1 MKRLVGTYAFCHLS
15 VDFACVSTVLCMVA
29 PILGDAGPLTAAA
42 AVVIYDMFAFALQLP
57 IGAALD
63 GCASGSRVALLSYI
77 LIALGIVGTRLPGPL
92 AALAVVMLVAIGNAL
107 FHCAGGVDVLAISHG
122 KAAPSGLFISTGAL
136 GVFFG
141 TRASS
146 LFGDMLVGVLMAL
159 LLASALQTAG
169 LIPRPGSCEERCRPT
184 VPKLPRAAAAAAALL
199 ALTVALRSYTGMIM
213 AFPWKGGFA
222 LALVSICAVAA
233 GKAAGGIIADTI
245 GLERTS
251 IISLGVS
258 APLFL
263 LAQDHPAAGIIA
275 TLLFNFTMPI
285 TLISLAELL
294 PRNRGLAF
302 GIASFSLAIGA
313 FPTFMG
319 IRAAGGPSLCILS
332 LVSLACLLAGLA
344 LARRGSRA

>member
-1 MKRLVGTYAFCHLS
+1 MGRLVGTYAFCHLA
-15 VDFACVSTVLCMVA
+15 VDFACISTMLCMVVPA
-29 PILGDAGPLTAAA
+29 LGDAGFPTAAGA
-42 AVVIYDMFAFALQLP
+42 IVAYDMFAFALQLP

-63 GCASGSRVALLSYI
+63 GHASGTRAALLSYA
-77 LIALGIVGTRLPGPL
+77 LIALGIVGTYLPGSL
-92 AALAVVMLVAIGNAL
+92 AAPISVMLAAVGNAL

-146 LFGDMLVGVLMAL
+146 LFGSMLHGVLLTL
-159 LLASALQTAG
+159 LLVSALQTAG
-169 LIPRPGSCEERCRPT
+169 LIHPEAHEEKRTLMRPQPS
-184 VPKLPRAAAAAAALL
+184 KAAAAAAALL

-213 AFPWKGGFA
+213 AFPWKGAFA
-222 LALVSICAVAA
+222 LALISVCAVVA
-233 GKAAGGIIADTI
+233 GKAMGGIIADTI
-245 GLERTS
+245 GPGRAST
-251 IISLGVS
+251 ISLGIS

-263 LAQDHPAAGIIA
+263 LAHDLPAAGIIA

-313 FPTFMG
+313 FPTFVG
-319 IRAAGGPSLCILS
+319 IRPAGGAVLAALS

-344 LARRGSRA
+344 LARSSFHA

>member
-1 MKRLVGTYAFCHLS
+1 MDRLVGTYAFCHFT
-15 VDFACVSTVLCMVA
+15 VDFACVSTVLCMVV
-29 PILGDAGPLTAAA
+29 PMLGDAGPLAAA
-42 AVVIYDMFAFALQLP
+42 LAIVIYDMFAFALQLP

-63 GCASGSRVALLSYI
+63 GHASGPRAALFSYI
-77 LIALGIVGTRLPGPL
+77 LTALGIIGTYLPGSF
-92 AALAVVMLVAIGNAL
+92 AAFVAVMLVALGNAL

-141 TRASS
+141 AHALS
-146 LFGDMLVGVLMAL
+146 LFGGLLSGVLRAL
-159 LLASALQTAG
+159 LLVSALQTAD
-169 LIPRPGSCEERCRPT
+169 LIHPEAHEEKRILMR
-184 VPKLPRAAAAAAALL
+184 PKLSKAAAAAAALL
-199 ALTVALRSYTGMIM
+199 ALTVALRSFTGMIM
-213 AFPWKGGFA
+213 AFPWKGEFA
-222 LALVSICAVAA
+222 LALVAICAVVA

-245 GLERTS
+245 GLGRAS
-251 IISLGVS
+251 IISLGIS

-263 LAQDHPAAGIIA
+263 LAHDLPAAGIIA

-313 FPTFMG
+313 FPTFVG
-319 IRAAGGPSLCILS
+319 IRPAGGAVLAALS

-344 LARRGSRA
+344 LARSSSHA